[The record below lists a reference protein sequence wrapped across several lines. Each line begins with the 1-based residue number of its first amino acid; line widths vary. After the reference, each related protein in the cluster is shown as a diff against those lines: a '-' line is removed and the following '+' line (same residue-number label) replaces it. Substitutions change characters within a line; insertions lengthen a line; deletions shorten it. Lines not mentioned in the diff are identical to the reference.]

1 MKLDTR
7 RRAVPDYEREI
18 SIWDDEEEKERKQP
32 SLERLKQPS
41 TGMGKHHTTS
51 LLYLLVFKVSHSIQ
65 IQNEKGQTQHIYIFI
80 EYV

>member
-32 SLERLKQPS
+32 SLERCLFTKWPEA
-41 TGMGKHHTTS
+41 TLDWNGETP
-51 LLYLLVFKVSHSIQ
+51 Y
-65 IQNEKGQTQHIYIFI
+65 Y
-80 EYV
+80 